1 MFTCQSSVCKTSM
14 PMSSQEALA
23 SASIKSSATSVSGDD
38 GKSKWWKRKCS
49 PKQAWFEIGV
59 IFFSDIYPSLHWLP
73 IVEYVEFLL
82 FANFNETLQIWR
94 QNFPWRFERLFQ
106 DLSVNLSDSTKV
118 PSIQSLQIHI
128 KRSNDQASEWESWDG
143 EMRKAV
149 GTAFEYLFHH
159 YHHNHLHHHNCTML
173 LSQCMW
179 VSFEFESEYL
189 QGGRSCAGAR
199 RAPGEKFAL
208 GRKF

>member
-1 MFTCQSSVCKTSM
+1 MILGQLRIG
-14 PMSSQEALA
+14 A
-23 SASIKSSATSVSGDD
+23 
-38 GKSKWWKRKCS
+38 R
-49 PKQAWFEIGV
+49 QAKNAPLDWSN
-59 IFFSDIYPSLHWLP
+59 FFSYFYPSLHWLP
-73 IVEYVEFLL
+73 IVEYIEFLL

-159 YHHNHLHHHNCTML
+159 YHHNHLHHHYCTML
-173 LSQCMW
+173 LSQCKW

-189 QGGRSCAGAR
+189 QC
-199 RAPGEKFAL
+199 PHFLVIQLFQIKYL
-208 GRKF
+208 GSVTLSLHICRTSW